1 VSRKAVRKGARS
13 RAAQSGDGMMA
24 GIVDRVFE
32 NPAMSG
38 GLMVMALT
46 ATAIISN
53 AMFLQ
58 RGHHPDPLFM
68 TRPSVAREA
77 PRPATVRPVRQ
88 PPQAVIVVPPLPR
101 LAPIDHKL
109 PPEPVVVPPP
119 VLEVQRELARLGLYS
134 GAIDGVAGSR
144 TAAAISAYET
154 AAGLPVTGLA
164 TPELLEAMKQPLPPK
179 PQAMLSTPDITAAEL
194 DRREQERA
202 AKIAAEQQTHAEAQ
216 MQNNFRVIQGALNR
230 IGYGP
235 VPVDGTEGDETI
247 DAIRRFE
254 LDNGLP
260 VSGEASEDL
269 LARLIAIGAIKAT

>member
-1 VSRKAVRKGARS
+1 MVADV
-13 RAAQSGDGMMA
+13 
-24 GIVDRVFE
+24 IDRVFE

-68 TRPSVAREA
+68 TRPSVTREA
-77 PRPATVRPVRQ
+77 TRPVAVRPVR
-88 PPQAVIVVPPLPR
+88 PRPQAVIVVPPLPR
-101 LAPIDHKL
+101 LAPIHAQ
-109 PPEPVVVPPP
+109 PAPEPVVVKPP

-154 AAGLPVTGLA
+154 AAGLPITGLA
-164 TPELLEAMKQPLPPK
+164 TPSLLEAIKQPLRSK
-179 PQAMLSTPDITAAEL
+179 PQAMNALPDNMAAEL
-194 DRREQERA
+194 DRRERERA
-202 AKIAAEQQTHAEAQ
+202 AKIAAEQQVRVDAQ
-216 MQNNFRVIQGALNR
+216 MQSNFRVIQGALNR

-235 VPVDGTEGDETI
+235 VPIDGTAGDETV

-260 VSGEASEDL
+260 VSGEASEEL

>member
-1 VSRKAVRKGARS
+1 MRKGARS
-13 RAAQSGDGMMA
+13 RAAESGDGMMA

-68 TRPSVAREA
+68 TRPSVARETPRPVAA
-77 PRPATVRPVRQ
+77 PRRQQVQPAP
-88 PPQAVIVVPPLPR
+88 IVMPPLPR
-101 LAPIDHKL
+101 LAPHKAAPAL
-109 PPEPVVVPPP
+109 PAPPP
-119 VLEVQRELARLGLYS
+119 VQEVQRELARLGLYS

-144 TAAAISAYET
+144 TAAAISAYQT

-164 TPELLEAMKQPLPPK
+164 TPELLEAMKQPLPQK
-179 PQAMLSTPDITAAEL
+179 PQAMLTTPDLTAAEL
-194 DRREQERA
+194 DRREQARA
-202 AKIAAEQQTHAEAQ
+202 AKIAAEQQARAEAR
-216 MQNNFRVIQGALNR
+216 MENNFRVIQGALNR

-235 VPVDGTEGDETI
+235 VPVDGNAGDETI

-260 VSGEASEDL
+260 VSGDASESL

>member
-1 VSRKAVRKGARS
+1 MSRKAVRKGARS

-68 TRPSVAREA
+68 TRPSVARET
-77 PRPATVRPVRQ
+77 PRPVATPRREQMQ
-88 PPQAVIVVPPLPR
+88 PAAIVMPPLPR
-101 LAPIDHKL
+101 IAPHKA
-109 PPEPVVVPPP
+109 PPAPVALPPP
-119 VLEVQRELARLGLYS
+119 VQDVQRELARLGLYS

-144 TAAAISAYET
+144 TAAAIAAYET
-154 AAGLPVTGLA
+154 AAGLPVTGVA
-164 TPELLEAMKQPLPPK
+164 TPELLEAMKQPLPQK
-179 PQAMLSTPDITAAEL
+179 PQAMLSTPDVTAVEL

-202 AKIAAEQQTHAEAQ
+202 AKIAAEQQARADGQ
-216 MQNNFRVIQGALNR
+216 IQNNFRVIQSALNR

-235 VPVDGTEGDETI
+235 VPIDGNAGEETV

-260 VSGEASEDL
+260 VSGEASDSL